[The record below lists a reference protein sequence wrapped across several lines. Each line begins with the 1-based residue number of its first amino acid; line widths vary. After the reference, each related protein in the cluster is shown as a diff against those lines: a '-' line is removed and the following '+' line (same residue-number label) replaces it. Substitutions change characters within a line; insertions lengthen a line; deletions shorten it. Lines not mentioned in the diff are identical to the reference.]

1 MRLALQLGWAK
12 RGSMLEQ
19 STENAT
25 SMQERRSTHVVHYDL
40 SYIVQGAGHGTDGVI
55 VLLHD
60 ILGGA
65 FTWRD
70 VLPQLA
76 GTNRAVY
83 AIDMLG
89 YGLSDHPW
97 PADTSIWGQ
106 ADCLN
111 FLFNQ
116 LNLTNIVLVLID
128 TICYEYTFAPDWPIP
143 DMNKRQDPDAPKH
156 TQVEDVIHDLRETV
170 ANGVQNTDRFKE
182 VMNEWIEPW
191 DSELGK
197 ELLFQQIRLLYPN
210 YCNSVATD
218 LKEMG
223 KPALIIWGEK
233 DAQVPLKYAQRLHR
247 EIPESRLGGVC
258 EWCAWG
264 DCNDQIPRAT
274 ARVPTPLPTAP
285 ALTMITKNPSV
296 RAY

>member
-1 MRLALQLGWAK
+1 
-12 RGSMLEQ
+12 MLEQ

-25 SMQERRSTHVVHYDL
+25 SMQERRSAHVIHYDL
-40 SYIVQGAGHGTDGVI
+40 SYIVQGTENGTDGAI

-60 ILGGA
+60 ILGGV

-70 VLPQLA
+70 LLPQLA

-89 YGLSDHPW
+89 YGLSDQPW

-116 LNLTNIVLVLID
+116 LNLINIVLVGHGIGGGVAQVLATRLSRDHVAALVLID
-128 TICYEYTFAPDWPIP
+128 TICYEYTFAPDWPLP
-143 DMNKRQDPDAPKH
+143 EMSKRQDPDMPKR
-156 TQVEDVIHDLRETV
+156 TQVEDLIHDLQETV
-170 ANGVQNTDRFKE
+170 PNGVQNTDRFKD

-218 LKEMG
+218 LQVMG

-233 DAQVPLKYAQRLHR
+233 DEQIPLKYAQRLHR
-247 EIPESRLGGVC
+247 EIPESRLVI
-258 EWCAWG
+258 
-264 DCNDQIPRAT
+264 IPGAGHMI
-274 ARVPTPLPTAP
+274 LFDAP
-285 ALTMITKNPSV
+285 NQVASALTDFV
-296 RAY
+296 GRL